1 MPPGNAGTMNRT
13 INTSGLEKQQGVG
26 LIEVLVTMFI
36 LAIGLLGVA
45 ALQFTGSFANKDAIS
60 RTQSEFVAAQ
70 VAERLRAAARV
81 ATVGDGIVV
90 NNQYFNASNYNF
102 TGLTCS
108 GSTHPYKCFCLS
120 RPSGVPNCETA
131 TCNELDMAK
140 YDGWALSCAAVQT
153 NPQTTLSL
161 TCTDTNVADVY
172 SCSAGSRLQVILAWP
187 VASAGSQNYTLNT
200 RCNPNDSDSNACV
213 IKDLTL

>member
-1 MPPGNAGTMNRT
+1 
-13 INTSGLEKQQGVG
+13 
-26 LIEVLVTMFI
+26 
-36 LAIGLLGVA
+36 
-45 ALQFTGSFANKDAIS
+45 
-60 RTQSEFVAAQ
+60 
-70 VAERLRAAARV
+70 
-81 ATVGDGIVV
+81 
-90 NNQYFNASNYNF
+90 
-102 TGLTCS
+102 
-108 GSTHPYKCFCLS
+108 
-120 RPSGVPNCETA
+120 
-131 TCNELDMAK
+131 MAK

-161 TCTDTNVADVY
+161 TCTDNNVADVY